1 MDRKQKLKDKLDL
14 IFSELELDVDVKK
27 NRNNKK
33 RNETQK
39 KKKIIKNS
47 DISKREKK

>member
-14 IFSELELDVDVKK
+14 IFSELELDVDIKN

-33 RNETQK
+33 RSGIQK

-47 DISKREKK
+47 DISKEKE